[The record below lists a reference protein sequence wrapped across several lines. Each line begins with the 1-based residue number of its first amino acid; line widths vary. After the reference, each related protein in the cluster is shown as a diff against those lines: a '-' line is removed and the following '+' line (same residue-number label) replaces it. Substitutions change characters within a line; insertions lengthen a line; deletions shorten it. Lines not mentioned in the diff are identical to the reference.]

1 MRCGSSL
8 TITITV
14 TAVTRLASLASVSVA
29 TSGGENRQQTGETII
44 NVVKSVSVLTLTADI
59 EDVNLID
66 NVWHQL

>member
-8 TITITV
+8 TLTL
-14 TAVTRLASLASVSVA
+14 TAVTASLARVSVA
-29 TSGGENRQQTGETII
+29 TSGGENHQQTGETII

>member
-1 MRCGSSL
+1 MRCGEFSL
-8 TITITV
+8 TLTITV
-14 TAVTRLASLASVSVA
+14 TASLASVSAA